1 MNTLKKINFL
11 FFFVIIGLSLSLLY
25 HFILGFIGFDYPFNS
40 FLFDPTDRFMDFK
53 NNYNKVIDYDP
64 YQVLGPSK
72 YFYNGLTVHWP
83 LGMTLIFFFT
93 FLPINISIYIYLII
107 FLLLFIFFI
116 YSFTKEYVLID
127 KIKLLLV
134 GILSYPL
141 IFSIDRANVEIYV
154 FILTAFFIKS
164 YFFDNKKYGLL
175 FLSLAGAMKP
185 YPFIF
190 LGILFL
196 DKKILEI
203 LFTVSL
209 SILINFILIL
219 SFKGSLSANFE
230 SLFSNM
236 AIYSDW
242 YQIGNMGLSF
252 GHTLWGVL
260 KISIYTFIKLFHL
273 NIVKSEILLF
283 LFKPYLLTM
292 LLLFIFTLKIFY
304 TSKERNT
311 SLMISIL
318 TVQMI
323 LFPFV
328 SGNYRLLY
336 MFIPLLIF
344 VNEDKKGFRDY
355 LYIIL
360 FGMLLI
366 PLHYFPI
373 NNDIWSEVVLY
384 PAILTML
391 LVLFLQDYIRS
402 YYKN

>member
-260 KISIYTFIKLFHL
+260 KISIYTFIKLFHF

-402 YYKN
+402 YY

>member
-344 VNEDKKGFRDY
+344 VNEDKNGFRDY